1 MKTTIIILAIL
12 IVGVAA
18 LNLLGGFFVREVIQ
32 EPVLV
37 ESLET
42 SNGTGLGKPALYF
55 ELPDLAGNTIKS
67 SDFLGVP
74 VVLTFW
80 TTWNSAAADQIKIL
94 DDYVRKNNEILFKI
108 ITISGQE
115 DKSVV
120 TNFMNRGGYKIEVL
134 LDESGAITESY
145 QARNLPTTYFLDEK
159 GMLQEI
165 FIGILSERQ
174 LVKKAESLL
183 E

>member
-1 MKTTIIILAIL
+1 MKTTIIISTIL

-32 EPVLV
+32 EPTLV

-42 SNGTGLGKPALYF
+42 VDGTDLGKPAPYF
-55 ELPDLAGNTIKS
+55 ELPDLEGTTIKS
-67 SDFLGVP
+67 SDFLGTPTIV
-74 VVLTFW
+74 TFW
-80 TTWNSAAADQIKIL
+80 TTWNSAAADQIKIF
-94 DDYVRKNNEILFKI
+94 DDYARKNDGILFKI

-134 LDESGAITESY
+134 LDESGAITEAY
-145 QARNLPTTYFLDEK
+145 QARNLPATYFLDTK
-159 GMLQEI
+159 GMLREV
-165 FIGILSERQ
+165 FTGILSEKQ